1 MEENLKG
8 ASGEREG
15 SAATENIRAATA
27 GDNNENSVHDATQK
41 RRRLPK
47 ALRRQLYPN
56 WVDILAIVGIII
68 VSQLAGGLVSI
79 LLRNVAALDPALVTA
94 LGYFVQMTLA
104 IVFVLLQRKGRNINT
119 NVIKLGASH
128 VNAPLILWGVV
139 LIFATGMVI
148 EPLLALFPAEYM
160 QMLDQGIGSGGWAI
174 FMTVLLAPVMEE
186 VLFRG
191 LIQGSI
197 EERDGAVKAIF
208 IAALIFGLVH
218 FIPQQAIN
226 AFFVGIILGYIYY
239 RTRSLLTVMLLHA
252 LNNGIAYLQMELLGG
267 AAGGF
272 TTRELIGNDNIY
284 YIIYG
289 LSVLLFVIGAV
300 AIFRR
305 LKTGSEQSADSL
317 PAKDSVTDNN

>member
-8 ASGEREG
+8 TSGERED
-15 SAATENIRAATA
+15 SAATGGN
-27 GDNNENSVHDATQK
+27 NNENSVHDTVQK
-41 RRRLPK
+41 RRIMPK

-79 LLRNVAALDPALVTA
+79 LLRNVATLDPALVTA
-94 LGYFVQMTLA
+94 LGYFVQMVLA
-104 IVFVLLQRKGRNINT
+104 IVFVLLQRRGRNINT

-148 EPLLALFPAEYM
+148 EPLLSLFPAEYM

-174 FMTVLLAPVMEE
+174 FMTVLLAPIMEE

-267 AAGGF
+267 SVGVA
-272 TTRELIGNDNIY
+272 TTRELIGNDKLY
-284 YIIYG
+284 YIVYG
-289 LSVLLFVIGAV
+289 FSVLLFVIGAV

-305 LKTGSEQSADSL
+305 LKTGSGRNADSL
-317 PAKDSVTDNN
+317 SANDSVTDNN